1 MAEIIDH
8 YYQGGGSLPA
18 NIPSYVEREADTLL
32 YNYLREGHFCYI
44 LAARQMGKSSLR
56 VRVMNKLIKD
66 DYLCCALDI
75 SKIGKDVSGSD
86 EWYYTLVDVIR
97 NDLKLN
103 IDVPEWWEKEK
114 NITPVYRFFKFM
126 KEIVLQQTSK
136 KITFFFDEID
146 SVLSLNKTLIS
157 TDDFFASIRSIYNE
171 RADNP
176 EFSRLNFVIIGVASP
191 NELMNDATRTPFNI
205 GRSIPLN
212 NITIEEARV
221 LEKGLSK
228 LPFDS
233 HELLKEVFHWS
244 NGQPFLTQKICET
257 IENCDV
263 KQTNAKL
270 FVKENVDTLFLNPP
284 LSNSNNINLLNIQ
297 NRIEKNRLHGVD
309 MLSIYTNVLKNN
321 SIKEDTGNLAQI
333 YLRLTGLVRRE
344 YGLLLVN
351 NNIYKSKLNQVWAA
365 DLYSRISK
373 PFKAHIDEWVENN
386 KSSDKALRGD
396 ALERFS
402 EWCNKQNKLTPL
414 ENEFLN
420 FSFHIR
426 NQEELKKQF
435 LIEERQKLEAE
446 QKLYEEKRKQLEEE
460 KQLAILA
467 VEKSEKEK
475 ANAEAQT
482 IAAKEQAIASEKKR
496 KNILTATTLMAAVLA
511 IAGIYYYTTLRKEIK
526 DSRKAVIEA
535 RKATAQLDIFTKVAD
550 SLTKENKITEQRLI
564 ENSQKA
570 IADSIKNQK
579 YAEIQNR
586 KLNET
591 IALLINDRNKIE
603 IEKREI
609 NDSIDRMIVK
619 FEAQTDSLSREREVM
634 LVTIANLK
642 KTKAQLDEEYS
653 LLNANRWLYQ
663 FDTVDRNK
671 IVNQI
676 IFSTDSVTKKS
687 LLTHYQNVARARET
701 VDDDPNRA
709 FWMTLEEL
717 KKNKNDTITLK
728 QAKYIGENALF
739 YSDKQPLFTN
749 YPDSISQNIEYV
761 ERIEDGVH
769 LGIVNDT
776 YSIINIPAK
785 KIIPLAAEIAGYS
798 YLYCI
803 SRKERKIFL
812 VTGPNQMEAFDLN
825 GKSVYKKAI
834 PLSGARLK
842 NTAFIFYGGNNK
854 LFFKDEVSGSTNNPT
869 QGYIVTELDMTTL
882 KQKTIDLRRIRKTF
896 QNKILNTAPGKA
908 SSEVETMFIDYDE
921 TTNLFVV
928 CLREIG
934 TGVLGIYTAD
944 SDLKTTE
951 IGGSL
956 TQQYKDHDISMSP
969 YHNMIIFT
977 PQSRSP
983 EQTNKEVILLS
994 TDGTSRKIQIPGLAY
1009 FNYNSPD
1016 NNYFV
1021 FEKPNDGGLIFFNSI
1036 SGKTRTFINTLW
1048 SSDYGEIRNGVL
1060 YTYEKNE
1067 VSKWDIDDPT
1077 QPFSIPVWEQK
1088 YVDPFRKDFENS
1100 QTGAKKPPLNTK
1112 QAPKRSNY

>member
-1 MAEIIDH
+1 MAEITDH

-97 NDLKLN
+97 NDLKLA

-126 KEIVLQQTSK
+126 KEIVLQKTSK
-136 KITFFFDEID
+136 KITFFYDEID

-263 KQTNAKL
+263 KETNAKL
-270 FVKENVDTLFLNPP
+270 FVKENVDALFLNPP

-297 NRIEKNRLHGVD
+297 NRIEKNRLYGVD

-333 YLRLTGLVRRE
+333 YLRLTGLVRRD

-365 DLYSRISK
+365 DLYGRISK

-386 KSSDKALRGD
+386 KSSDKAMRGD

-426 NQEELKKQF
+426 NQEELKQKF

-460 KQLAILA
+460 KQLAILT
-467 VEKSEKEK
+467 VEKSEKEI

-482 IAAKEQAIASEKKR
+482 LAAKEKAIASEKKR
-496 KNILTATTLMAAVLA
+496 KNILTAFTLFTAALT
-511 IAGIYYYTTLRKEIK
+511 IAGIYYYTTLNKQIKKAEIA
-526 DSRKAVIEA
+526 DEA
-535 RKATAQLDIFTKVAD
+535 MQSLGRVVD
-550 SLTKENKITEQRLI
+550 SLKIQKLNIETRL
-564 ENSQKA
+564 KD
-570 IADSIKNQK
+570 DSINAIKASLALQKKN
-579 YAEIQNR
+579 
-586 KLNET
+586 
-591 IALLINDRNKIE
+591 
-603 IEKREI
+603 
-609 NDSIDRMIVK
+609 
-619 FEAQTDSLSREREVM
+619 EAQTRDLQKDLERMERDKRVLEYEKRRIEERMKQQTVELQKERERYSLERDSFQTEKEKFEVQ
-634 LVTIANLK
+634 IANLQ
-642 KTKAQLDEEYS
+642 KTRVQLDEEIS
-653 LLNANRWLYQ
+653 LIKENSWLNQ
-663 FDTVDRNK
+663 FDEVDRNK

-676 IFSTDSVTKKS
+676 VFSTDSATKRN
-687 LLTHYQNVARARET
+687 LLTRYRNVARARET
-701 VDDDPNRA
+701 INDDPNRA
-709 FWMTLEEL
+709 LWMTLEEL
-717 KKNKNDTITLK
+717 KQNKNDTIIVK
-728 QAKYIGENALF
+728 QAKYIGENALL
-739 YSDKQPLFTN
+739 YSDKQPLFPN
-749 YPDSISQNIEYV
+749 YPDSIRQNIEYL
-761 ERIEDGVH
+761 ERIEDGIH
-769 LGIVNDT
+769 LALVNGI

-785 KIIPLAAEIAGYS
+785 KIIPLTAEISGYS

-803 SRKERKIFL
+803 SRKERKVFL

-834 PLSGARLK
+834 PLTGARLK
-842 NTAFIFYGGNNK
+842 NTAIIFYGGNNK

-896 QNKILNTAPGKA
+896 QNKLMNAAPGKA
-908 SSEVETMFIDYDE
+908 SSEVEAMFIDYDE
-921 TTNLFVV
+921 TTNLFVM

-934 TGVLGIYTAD
+934 TGVFGIYTAD

-956 TQQYKDHDISMSP
+956 SQQYKDHDIAMSP
-969 YHNMIIFT
+969 YHNMIILT
-977 PQSRSP
+977 PQSITP

-994 TDGTSRKIQIPGLAY
+994 PDGSTRKIQIPGLAH
-1009 FNYNSPD
+1009 FNYNTAD
-1016 NNYFV
+1016 NNYFI
-1021 FEKPNDGGLIFFNSI
+1021 FEKADDGGLVFFNNV
-1036 SGKTRTFINTLW
+1036 SGKARTFINIPKNT
-1048 SSDYGEIRNGVL
+1048 DYGEIRNGVL

-1067 VSKWDIDDPT
+1067 VSKWDIDDIN
-1077 QPFSIPVWEQK
+1077 QPFSIPVWEEK
-1088 YVDPFRKDFENS
+1088 YVTPFRKDFENS
-1100 QTGAKKPPLNTK
+1100 QTDVKKPPLNNK
-1112 QAPKRSNY
+1112 QGPKKSNY